1 MYALKVET
9 FSENKQYC
17 GNKLADD
24 IGSLEGIN
32 ESSNDNYQLSIE
44 DFGETNEQLE
54 NQITTLAGQINAA
67 NYRFL
72 KLIAEFDR
80 RQAWAGYGL
89 RSCAHWLNWKCSI
102 SMNPAREKIRT
113 ARALEGLPGI
123 NEAFQKGE
131 LSFSKV
137 RAMTRI
143 ATEENEDYLLNIAE
157 YGTAQHVEVLV
168 KAYRTVSRIADT
180 PEDFN
185 AVEID
190 ECKKSVLGETKHELR
205 QQQHEQE
212 NRSVSCY
219 QDDDGMWIIKA
230 RLPAEEGALVAKA
243 LQELGD
249 SIADIKKSPD
259 AKNSPDTEPDIKN
272 EADNAAVKSSEKD
285 VSAETETFS
294 LDKQEEPLTFPQRR
308 ADALVAFAEHYLA
321 SDSSELSSLKGAER
335 CQLIMHIRANTHAGS
350 SDDVS
355 LDGRWFLPNAARR
368 LACDASLL
376 VVQEDEVGNVLDI
389 GRKTRVIPV
398 AMERALSIRD
408 GGCCQF
414 PGCCETRYTEGHHIK
429 HWADGG
435 DTKLDNLV
443 TLCRYHHRE
452 LHKGS
457 FFLSLK
463 PASVNPESTTKSFV
477 ERLCFS
483 KVDRYFNSPFNRTED
498 YVIAAN
504 PAKFT
509 CAYCDSS
516 DLSKTLPR
524 LIYNSIDEKTAVTK
538 WAGEGMDLG
547 MAVDGLLNATNRK
560 RGGKKHALN

>member
-1 MYALKVET
+1 MYALKVEML
-9 FSENKQYC
+9 SGNKQFS
-17 GNKLADD
+17 GNKLAEEIGR
-24 IGSLEGIN
+24 IGSIAGIN
-32 ESSNDNYQLSIE
+32 ESSNDNYQFSLD

-54 NQITTLAGQINAA
+54 DQITTLAGQINAA

-102 SMNPAREKIRT
+102 SMNPAREKVRT

-185 AVEID
+185 AVEAN
-190 ECKKSVLGETKHELR
+190 ECKQSVLGETQHELR
-205 QQQHEQE
+205 QQQHQQE
-212 NRSVSCY
+212 DRSVSYY

-230 RLPAEEGALVAKA
+230 KLPPEEGALVAKA

-249 SIADIKKSPD
+249 SIADSKKREVD
-259 AKNSPDTEPDIKN
+259 NTATEN
-272 EADNAAVKSSEKD
+272 NKSNGKS
-285 VSAETETFS
+285 VSAETETETFS
-294 LDKQEEPLTFPQRR
+294 LDKNEEQLTHPQRR

-321 SDSSELSSLKGAER
+321 SPEIESLKGAER
-335 CQLIMHIRANTHAGS
+335 CQLVLHIRAGADNSGTGNAGVS
-350 SDDVS
+350 NDAS
-355 LDGRWFLPNAARR
+355 LDGRWLLPNAARR

-389 GRKTRVIPV
+389 GRKTRIIPP
-398 AMERALSIRD
+398 AMSRALAIRD
-408 GGCCQF
+408 GGCQF

-435 DTKLDNLV
+435 ETKLDNLV

-463 PASVNPESTTKSFV
+463 PASNPVDNKQVRFA

-483 KVDRYFNSPFNRTED
+483 KVDRYFDSPFSRTDD

-509 CAYCDSS
+509 CACCDSSDSS

-547 MAVDGLLNATNRK
+547 MAVDGLLNAGK
-560 RGGKKHALN
+560 RWKNGLN

>member
-1 MYALKVET
+1 MYALKVEMLSGKKP
-9 FSENKQYC
+9 FA
-17 GNKLADD
+17 GNKLAED
-24 IGSLEGIN
+24 IGHLGSIGGIN
-32 ESSNDNYQLSIE
+32 ESSNDNYQFSLD

-54 NQITTLAGQINAA
+54 DQITTLAGQINAA

-89 RSCAHWLNWKCSI
+89 RSCAHWLNWKCGI
-102 SMNPAREKIRT
+102 SMNPAREKVRT
-113 ARALEGLPGI
+113 ARALEGLSGI

-157 YGTAQHVEVLV
+157 YGTAQHVEILV
-168 KAYRTVSRIADT
+168 KAYRMVSRITDT

-185 AVEID
+185 AVEAN
-190 ECKKSVLGETKHELR
+190 ECKQSVLGETQHELR
-205 QQQHEQE
+205 QQQHQQE
-212 NRSVSCY
+212 DRSVSYY

-230 RLPAEEGALVAKA
+230 KLPPEEGALVAKA
-243 LQELGD
+243 LQALGD
-249 SIADIKKSPD
+249 SIADAKKSPD
-259 AKNSPDTEPDIKN
+259 TEGAN
-272 EADNAAVKSSEKD
+272 NNEKD
-285 VSAETETFS
+285 VSAETETFP
-294 LDKQEEPLTFPQRR
+294 LGKQEEPLTFPQRR

-321 SDSSELSSLKGAER
+321 SDSSELLSLKGAER
-335 CQLIMHIRANTHAGS
+335 CQLIMHIRANTHTGS
-350 SDDVS
+350 SNDVS
-355 LDGRWFLPNAARR
+355 LDGRWLLPNAARR

-389 GRKTRVIPV
+389 GRKTRIIPP
-398 AMERALSIRD
+398 AMTRALMIRD
-408 GGCCQF
+408 GGCQF

-435 DTKLDNLV
+435 ETKLDNLV

-463 PASVNPESTTKSFV
+463 PESTSKRFV

-483 KVDRYFNSPFNRTED
+483 KVDRYFDSPYNRSED

-509 CAYCDSS
+509 CACCDPS

-547 MAVDGLLNATNRK
+547 MAVDGLLNAGK
-560 RGGKKHALN
+560 RWKNGLK